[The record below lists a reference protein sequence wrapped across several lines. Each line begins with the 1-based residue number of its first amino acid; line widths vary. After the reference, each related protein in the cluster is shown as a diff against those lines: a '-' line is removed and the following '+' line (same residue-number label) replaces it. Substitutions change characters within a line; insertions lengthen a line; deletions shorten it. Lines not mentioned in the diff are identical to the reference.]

1 MYLAAPS
8 SGGAVFGAVGA
19 GGISLALAVFLYFG
33 VKGKG
38 KIRLNENPAMVFAFL
53 AGTAF
58 SAAGA
63 IWAHPERI
71 AQQGLTGLGVG
82 TGTGTGIFGAV
93 GIGAVCLVLLALILT
108 APLTPGRGAWLALI
122 SAFVFPAAGQDTI
135 WVAPV
140 ELALALLAMAG
151 A

>member
-8 SGGAVFGAVGA
+8 AGGAVFGAVGA

-38 KIRLNENPAMVFAFL
+38 KVRLNENPAMVFAFL

-71 AQQGLTGLGVG
+71 TQQGLTGLGVG
-82 TGTGTGIFGAV
+82 TGSGIFGAV